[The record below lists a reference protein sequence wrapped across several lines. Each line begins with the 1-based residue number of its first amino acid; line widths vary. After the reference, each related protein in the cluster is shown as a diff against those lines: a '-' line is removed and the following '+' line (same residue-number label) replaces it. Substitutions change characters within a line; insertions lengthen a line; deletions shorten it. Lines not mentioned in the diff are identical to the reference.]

1 VIRVF
6 DLYSRSD
13 FESEAIMSRRIQLIL
28 LLLGAVFLISVA
40 YAQQQ
45 PPQQKEDPARKYVP
59 LSIEDLLKA
68 AASRTPSYQ
77 SPANDMNDRLR
88 ALALISSSAQDYLL
102 GPGDTLAISVFG
114 IEGLNGTE
122 FTLDAAGNI
131 SLPFLN
137 NEVNLLGFSAREAR
151 IKITALYE
159 ASVLKNPQVTVSI
172 RSFHSQTINV
182 FGAVVSPGAYS
193 LSGATRFLD
202 VLSRVGGITDRA
214 STKALIRRPS
224 KMQETS
230 KTAGDTLTGQVAL
243 ESRANQETA
252 ISSSASYSTIEV
264 DLTQLLTM
272 GDLSLNI
279 PILGGDIITVPERP
293 QQFVFVLGD
302 VKGSGAFEI
311 KKNEQMSLR
320 KALALSGGFLSTA
333 KPSKTLIIRPK
344 GDQGQSE
351 QIPINAS
358 AIYSGKQDDVLLR
371 ANDMILVP
379 GSATKVFGRSVLGSV
394 MNTIGGI
401 LLYGLIYR

>member
-1 VIRVF
+1 
-6 DLYSRSD
+6 
-13 FESEAIMSRRIQLIL
+13 MSHKIQLTFL
-28 LLLGAVFLISVA
+28 LLLTAAFLISVA

-59 LSIEDLLKA
+59 LTIEDLLKA
-68 AASRTPSYQ
+68 IASRTPSSQ

-88 ALALISSSAQDYLL
+88 ALALISSSAEDYLL

-114 IEGLNGTE
+114 IPGLSGAE

-137 NEVNLLGFSAREAR
+137 NEVNLLGLSAREAR

-182 FGAVVSPGAYS
+182 FGAVGAPGAYS

-214 STKALIRRPS
+214 SFKAVIRRPA
-224 KMQETS
+224 KMPETS
-230 KTAGDTLTGQVAL
+230 KTVGDTLTGQVAL
-243 ESRANQETA
+243 DSRVNQEPA
-252 ISSSASYSTIEV
+252 ISSTASYSTIEI
-264 DLTQLLTM
+264 DLTQLLTT

-279 PILGGDIITVPERP
+279 PIFGGDIITIPERP

-302 VKGSGAFEI
+302 VKSGGAFEI

-320 KALALSGGFLSTA
+320 KALALSGGFVSTA
-333 KPSKTLIIRPK
+333 KPSKTLIVRPK

-358 AIYSGKQDDVLLR
+358 AIYSGKQEDVLLR
-371 ANDMILVP
+371 ANDMVLVP
-379 GSATKVFGRSVLGSV
+379 GSATKVLGKGVFASV
-394 MNTIGGI
+394 MSMVGGF
-401 LLYGLIYR
+401 LLYTIVLR

>member
-1 VIRVF
+1 
-6 DLYSRSD
+6 
-13 FESEAIMSRRIQLIL
+13 MSHKIHLIL
-28 LLLGAVFLISVA
+28 LLLTAAFLISVA

-59 LSIEDLLKA
+59 LTIEDLLKA
-68 AASRTPSYQ
+68 IASRTPSSQ

-88 ALALISSSAQDYLL
+88 ALALISSSAEDYLL

-114 IEGLNGTE
+114 IPGLSGAE

-137 NEVNLLGFSAREAR
+137 DEVNLLGLSARDAR

-182 FGAVVSPGAYS
+182 LGAVGAPGAYS

-214 STKALIRRPS
+214 STKALIRRPAM
-224 KMQETS
+224 MQETS
-230 KTAGDTLTGQVAL
+230 KTAGDTLRGQVAL
-243 ESRANQETA
+243 DSRAGREPS
-252 ISSSASYSTIEV
+252 ISSSVSYSTIEL
-264 DLTQLLTM
+264 DLTQLLTT

-279 PILGGDIITVPERP
+279 PIFGGDIITIPERPERP

-320 KALALSGGFLSTA
+320 KALALSGGFSSTA

-358 AIYSGKQDDVLLR
+358 AIYSGKREDVLLR
-371 ANDMILVP
+371 ANDMVIVP
-379 GSATKVFGRSVLGSV
+379 GSATKVLGKGVLASV
-394 MNTIGGI
+394 MSTIGAF
-401 LLYGLIYR
+401 LLYSLVLR